1 MYLEMK
7 YGNISAGI
15 LLLIQE
21 NYLSVSGKR
30 KCALSTGSLP
40 LGGLPRNNVTR
51 ITDCPDIT
59 LAVDHG
65 CKALNQPTNQQYGYH
80 PIGYIVVLWI
90 EFDGCRLSCVIV
102 KDTSWKCSPEGL

>member
-7 YGNISAGI
+7 YGNISAAI

-30 KCALSTGSLP
+30 KRALSTGSLP
-40 LGGLPRNNVTR
+40 VVGLPRNVTR

-65 CKALNQPTNQQYGYH
+65 CKTLNQPTNQQYGYH
-80 PIGYIVVLWI
+80 LIGYIVVLWI
-90 EFDGCRLSCVIV
+90 EFDGRRLSCVIV
-102 KDTSWKCSPEGL
+102 KDTSWKCSPGGL